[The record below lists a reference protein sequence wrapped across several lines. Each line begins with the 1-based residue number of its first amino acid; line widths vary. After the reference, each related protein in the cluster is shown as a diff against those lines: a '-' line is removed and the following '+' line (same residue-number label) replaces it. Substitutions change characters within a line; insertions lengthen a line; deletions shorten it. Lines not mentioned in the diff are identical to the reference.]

1 METKRAADPSP
12 TLLYTQVLRVS
23 LAGILSTMADAV
35 DESAFESLVDVFECY
50 VRTIG
55 SVGSQ
60 AAQHAGR
67 THANLSDALLGLSAV
82 GAGPIAALRDLQ
94 RVAPDLGPAGHD
106 ALPQFGRGGA
116 RRVEGAAAA
125 SRGSAEGRPPHVPD
139 YLPPM
144 PDPSAHRATTVRNT
158 RDVDQRGARKLRT
171 KLNRQAQHSLM
182 SIQRDGGA
190 GGLPSSAPAA
200 SAGGVFDGASS
211 SGGALVVPDVL
222 VAGQPAVLQ
231 SSAAAECAQSALAR
245 PAAGDPPDAGASA
258 EATAPVPKRSKH
270 EAVLMLQHLHELEEV
285 MQERG

>member
-1 METKRAADPSP
+1 MGARAAERRDGSAALSP
-12 TLLYTQVLRVS
+12 VLRVS

-116 RRVEGAAAA
+116 RRVEGQ
-125 SRGSAEGRPPHVPD
+125 RR
-139 YLPPM
+139 
-144 PDPSAHRATTVRNT
+144 R
-158 RDVDQRGARKLRT
+158 RGARR
-171 KLNRQAQHSLM
+171 
-182 SIQRDGGA
+182 RDGRRTSPTTCRPCPTRA
-190 GGLPSSAPAA
+190 RT
-200 SAGGVFDGASS
+200 
-211 SGGALVVPDVL
+211 
-222 VAGQPAVLQ
+222 GQP
-231 SSAAAECAQSALAR
+231 R
-245 PAAGDPPDAGASA
+245 
-258 EATAPVPKRSKH
+258 
-270 EAVLMLQHLHELEEV
+270 
-285 MQERG
+285 

>member
-1 METKRAADPSP
+1 MPRAAERRDGSAALSP
-12 TLLYTQVLRVS
+12 VLRVS

-171 KLNRQAQHSLM
+171 CLLYTS
-182 SIQRDGGA
+182 D
-190 GGLPSSAPAA
+190 AA
-200 SAGGVFDGASS
+200 D
-211 SGGALVVPDVL
+211 
-222 VAGQPAVLQ
+222 
-231 SSAAAECAQSALAR
+231 E
-245 PAAGDPPDAGASA
+245 
-258 EATAPVPKRSKH
+258 
-270 EAVLMLQHLHELEEV
+270 
-285 MQERG
+285 